1 MVHTTLMP
9 MEVNHHLFVCFPV
22 HNNYVR
28 IVQVM
33 WRWISLL
40 WRNCWEE
47 VLKGR
52 PMTGFDLTS
61 DFHKF
66 WTATLQAAKWEAA
79 LALLS
84 NMEDRLREWQWKAA
98 QIVSKPWLCKMLIEA
113 IIENATRLEGSQ
125 LRFSSINSKVCL
137 VSCFGRFR
145 RLVHFRLGQNWP
157 TRGGGQVGKLM
168 QNLNSIVRNSTV
180 LHRIQ

>member
-84 NMEDRLREWQWKAA
+84 NMEDRLREWQ
-98 QIVSKPWLCKMLIEA
+98 
-113 IIENATRLEGSQ
+113 
-125 LRFSSINSKVCL
+125 
-137 VSCFGRFR
+137 
-145 RLVHFRLGQNWP
+145 
-157 TRGGGQVGKLM
+157 
-168 QNLNSIVRNSTV
+168 
-180 LHRIQ
+180 